1 MKKFWKFILTI
12 IIAVAAYGYEAYDF
26 GSEAHEAISLLQGQ
40 LEVKLLDVGHGD
52 AILLRNQAV
61 AILVDTGDYKNSDI
75 LVRRLKTLGVR
86 KLDALIITHHH
97 LDHLGGVIK
106 ILNNFDVK
114 NFYDNGIVNPQSEI
128 SKDVEK
134 LILNGILSR
143 QILSAGQK
151 LEFADNINL
160 KFLAPASKNGFPEKD
175 LNNNSLVFKLQY
187 GEFSML
193 FTGDIEAIAEKAIL
207 KKYSKNLNILKSDI
221 LKVAHHGSKTSSI
234 TEFIEKIKPKYAI
247 IGVGED
253 NKFGHPSDN
262 TIQNLEKA
270 NIRIYRTDKMG
281 EIEIKTNGKE
291 IKINEFLKCK

>member
-1 MKKFWKFILTI
+1 MFGGLLYIMQEIKVNNI
-12 IIAVAAYGYEAYDF
+12 IIGKKYKSSENYEEF
-26 GSEAHEAISLLQGQ
+26 
-40 LEVKLLDVGHGD
+40 
-52 AILLRNQAV
+52 
-61 AILVDTGDYKNSDI
+61 
-75 LVRRLKTLGVR
+75 
-86 KLDALIITHHH
+86 
-97 LDHLGGVIK
+97 IK
-106 ILNNFDVK
+106 IVKEKKINVKIVEGGEKVSIEDNLYFDIIWP
-114 NFYDNGIVNPQSEI
+114 FSDNMI
-128 SKDVEK
+128 S
-134 LILNGILSR
+134 
-143 QILSAGQK
+143 
-151 LEFADNINL
+151 DNSI
-160 KFLAPASKNGFPEKD
+160 
-175 LNNNSLVFKLQY
+175 NNNSLVCKLNY
-187 GEFSML
+187 KNYSML

-253 NKFGHPSDN
+253 NKFGHPSDS

>member
-1 MKKFWKFILTI
+1 MQEIKVNNI
-12 IIAVAAYGYEAYDF
+12 IIGKQYKSSENYEEF
-26 GSEAHEAISLLQGQ
+26 
-40 LEVKLLDVGHGD
+40 
-52 AILLRNQAV
+52 
-61 AILVDTGDYKNSDI
+61 
-75 LVRRLKTLGVR
+75 
-86 KLDALIITHHH
+86 
-97 LDHLGGVIK
+97 IK
-106 ILNNFDVK
+106 IIKEKKINVKIVEGGEKVSIEDNLYFDIIWP
-114 NFYDNGIVNPQSEI
+114 FSDNMI
-128 SKDVEK
+128 S
-134 LILNGILSR
+134 
-143 QILSAGQK
+143 
-151 LEFADNINL
+151 DNSI
-160 KFLAPASKNGFPEKD
+160 
-175 LNNNSLVFKLQY
+175 NNNSLVCKLNY
-187 GEFSML
+187 KNYSML

-253 NKFGHPSDN
+253 NKFGHPSDS

>member
-193 FTGDIEAIAEKAIL
+193 LQEIL
-207 KKYSKNLNILKSDI
+207 KQR
-221 LKVAHHGSKTSSI
+221 
-234 TEFIEKIKPKYAI
+234 PKMI
-247 IGVGED
+247 W
-253 NKFGHPSDN
+253 
-262 TIQNLEKA
+262 
-270 NIRIYRTDKMG
+270 
-281 EIEIKTNGKE
+281 
-291 IKINEFLKCK
+291 

>member
-106 ILNNFDVK
+106 ILNKFDVK

-143 QILSAGQK
+143 QILSAC
-151 LEFADNINL
+151 LL
-160 KFLAPASKNGFPEKD
+160 
-175 LNNNSLVFKLQY
+175 Y
-187 GEFSML
+187 
-193 FTGDIEAIAEKAIL
+193 
-207 KKYSKNLNILKSDI
+207 
-221 LKVAHHGSKTSSI
+221 TS
-234 TEFIEKIKPKYAI
+234 
-247 IGVGED
+247 
-253 NKFGHPSDN
+253 PSPRD
-262 TIQNLEKA
+262 A
-270 NIRIYRTDKMG
+270 
-281 EIEIKTNGKE
+281 
-291 IKINEFLKCK
+291 

>member
-160 KFLAPASKNGFPEKD
+160 KFLAPTSKNGFPEKD
-175 LNNNSLVFKLQY
+175 LN
-187 GEFSML
+187 
-193 FTGDIEAIAEKAIL
+193 
-207 KKYSKNLNILKSDI
+207 
-221 LKVAHHGSKTSSI
+221 
-234 TEFIEKIKPKYAI
+234 
-247 IGVGED
+247 
-253 NKFGHPSDN
+253 
-262 TIQNLEKA
+262 
-270 NIRIYRTDKMG
+270 
-281 EIEIKTNGKE
+281 
-291 IKINEFLKCK
+291 

>member
-1 MKKFWKFILTI
+1 MQEIKVNNI
-12 IIAVAAYGYEAYDF
+12 IIGKQYKSSENYEEF
-26 GSEAHEAISLLQGQ
+26 
-40 LEVKLLDVGHGD
+40 
-52 AILLRNQAV
+52 
-61 AILVDTGDYKNSDI
+61 
-75 LVRRLKTLGVR
+75 
-86 KLDALIITHHH
+86 
-97 LDHLGGVIK
+97 IK
-106 ILNNFDVK
+106 IVKEKKINVKIVEEGEKVSIEDNLYFDIIWP
-114 NFYDNGIVNPQSEI
+114 FSDNMI
-128 SKDVEK
+128 S
-134 LILNGILSR
+134 
-143 QILSAGQK
+143 
-151 LEFADNINL
+151 DNSI
-160 KFLAPASKNGFPEKD
+160 
-175 LNNNSLVFKLQY
+175 NNNSLVCKLNY
-187 GEFSML
+187 KNYSML

-221 LKVAHHGSKTSSI
+221 LKVAHHASKTSSI

>member
-1 MKKFWKFILTI
+1 MKKFWKFFLTI

-160 KFLAPASKNGFPEKD
+160 KFLAPASKNGFHEKD

-193 FTGDIEAIAEKAIL
+193 FTGDIEAKTENDL
-207 KKYSKNLNILKSDI
+207 VSRYGKKLQSTV
-221 LKVAHHGSKTSSI
+221 LKVAHHVSSTSSTYNFLKAVQPQLALISCGDKEKYNHPNKKVLGTFDYLQIPVKVTSQNGEI
-234 TEFIEKIKPKYAI
+234 T
-247 IGVGED
+247 
-253 NKFGHPSDN
+253 
-262 TIQNLEKA
+262 L
-270 NIRIYRTDKMG
+270 RTDG
-281 EIEIKTNGKE
+281 EKYQIMTDK
-291 IKINEFLKCK
+291 

>member
-151 LEFADNINL
+151 TGVCRQY
-160 KFLAPASKNGFPEKD
+160 KFK
-175 LNNNSLVFKLQY
+175 VF
-187 GEFSML
+187 S
-193 FTGDIEAIAEKAIL
+193 T
-207 KKYSKNLNILKSDI
+207 
-221 LKVAHHGSKTSSI
+221 
-234 TEFIEKIKPKYAI
+234 
-247 IGVGED
+247 
-253 NKFGHPSDN
+253 
-262 TIQNLEKA
+262 
-270 NIRIYRTDKMG
+270 
-281 EIEIKTNGKE
+281 
-291 IKINEFLKCK
+291 C

>member
-160 KFLAPASKNGFPEKD
+160 KFLD
-175 LNNNSLVFKLQY
+175 LLVKMV
-187 GEFSML
+187 SM
-193 FTGDIEAIAEKAIL
+193 
-207 KKYSKNLNILKSDI
+207 KKI
-221 LKVAHHGSKTSSI
+221 
-234 TEFIEKIKPKYAI
+234 
-247 IGVGED
+247 
-253 NKFGHPSDN
+253 
-262 TIQNLEKA
+262 
-270 NIRIYRTDKMG
+270 
-281 EIEIKTNGKE
+281 
-291 IKINEFLKCK
+291 

>member
-1 MKKFWKFILTI
+1 M
-12 IIAVAAYGYEAYDF
+12 
-26 GSEAHEAISLLQGQ
+26 
-40 LEVKLLDVGHGD
+40 
-52 AILLRNQAV
+52 RNQAV

-160 KFLAPASKNGFPEKD
+160 KFLAPASRNGFPEKD

-193 FTGDIEAIAEKAIL
+193 FTGDIEAKTENDL
-207 KKYSKNLNILKSDI
+207 VSRYGKKLQSTV
-221 LKVAHHGSKTSSI
+221 LKVAHHGSSTSSTYNFLKVVQPQLALISCGDKEKYNHPNKKVLGTFEYLQIPVKVTSQNGEI
-234 TEFIEKIKPKYAI
+234 T
-247 IGVGED
+247 
-253 NKFGHPSDN
+253 
-262 TIQNLEKA
+262 L
-270 NIRIYRTDKMG
+270 RTDG
-281 EIEIKTNGKE
+281 EKYQIMTDK
-291 IKINEFLKCK
+291 

>member
-160 KFLAPASKNGFPEKD
+160 KFLAPASKNGFHEKD

-193 FTGDIEAIAEKAIL
+193 FTGDIEAKTENDL
-207 KKYSKNLNILKSDI
+207 VSRYGKKLQSTV
-221 LKVAHHGSKTSSI
+221 LKVAHHGSNTSSTYNFLKAVQPQLALISCGDKEKYNHPNKKVLGTFDYLQIPVKVTSQNGEI
-234 TEFIEKIKPKYAI
+234 T
-247 IGVGED
+247 
-253 NKFGHPSDN
+253 
-262 TIQNLEKA
+262 L
-270 NIRIYRTDKMG
+270 RTDG
-281 EIEIKTNGKE
+281 EKYQIMTDK
-291 IKINEFLKCK
+291 

>member
-134 LILNGILSR
+134 LILKPPNIKCWAKTGVCR
-143 QILSAGQK
+143 QY
-151 LEFADNINL
+151 
-160 KFLAPASKNGFPEKD
+160 KFK
-175 LNNNSLVFKLQY
+175 VF
-187 GEFSML
+187 S
-193 FTGDIEAIAEKAIL
+193 T
-207 KKYSKNLNILKSDI
+207 
-221 LKVAHHGSKTSSI
+221 
-234 TEFIEKIKPKYAI
+234 
-247 IGVGED
+247 
-253 NKFGHPSDN
+253 
-262 TIQNLEKA
+262 
-270 NIRIYRTDKMG
+270 
-281 EIEIKTNGKE
+281 
-291 IKINEFLKCK
+291 C

>member
-97 LDHLGGVIK
+97 L
-106 ILNNFDVK
+106 
-114 NFYDNGIVNPQSEI
+114 
-128 SKDVEK
+128 
-134 LILNGILSR
+134 
-143 QILSAGQK
+143 
-151 LEFADNINL
+151 

-193 FTGDIEAIAEKAIL
+193 FTGDIEAKTENDL
-207 KKYSKNLNILKSDI
+207 VSRYGKKLQSTV
-221 LKVAHHGSKTSSI
+221 LKVAHHGSSTSSTYNFLKAVQPQLALISCGDKEKYNHPNKKVLGTFEYLQIPVKVTSQNGEI
-234 TEFIEKIKPKYAI
+234 T
-247 IGVGED
+247 
-253 NKFGHPSDN
+253 
-262 TIQNLEKA
+262 L
-270 NIRIYRTDKMG
+270 RTDG
-281 EIEIKTNGKE
+281 EKYQIMTDK
-291 IKINEFLKCK
+291 

>member
-1 MKKFWKFILTI
+1 MQEIKVNNI
-12 IIAVAAYGYEAYDF
+12 IIGKQYKSSENYEEF
-26 GSEAHEAISLLQGQ
+26 
-40 LEVKLLDVGHGD
+40 
-52 AILLRNQAV
+52 
-61 AILVDTGDYKNSDI
+61 
-75 LVRRLKTLGVR
+75 
-86 KLDALIITHHH
+86 
-97 LDHLGGVIK
+97 IK
-106 ILNNFDVK
+106 IVKEKKINVKIVEGGEKVSIEDNLYFDIIWP
-114 NFYDNGIVNPQSEI
+114 FSDNMI
-128 SKDVEK
+128 S
-134 LILNGILSR
+134 
-143 QILSAGQK
+143 
-151 LEFADNINL
+151 DNSI
-160 KFLAPASKNGFPEKD
+160 
-175 LNNNSLVFKLQY
+175 NNNSLVCKLNY
-187 GEFSML
+187 KNYSIL

-253 NKFGHPSDN
+253 NKFGHPSDS

>member
-160 KFLAPASKNGFPEKD
+160 KFLAPASKNGFHEKD

-193 FTGDIEAIAEKAIL
+193 FTGDIEAKTENDL
-207 KKYSKNLNILKSDI
+207 VSRYGKKLQSTF
-221 LKVAHHGSKTSSI
+221 LKVAHHGSSTSSTYNFLKAVQPQLALISCGDKEKYNHPNKKVLGTFDYLQIPVKVTSQNGEI
-234 TEFIEKIKPKYAI
+234 T
-247 IGVGED
+247 
-253 NKFGHPSDN
+253 
-262 TIQNLEKA
+262 L
-270 NIRIYRTDKMG
+270 RTDG
-281 EIEIKTNGKE
+281 EKYQIMTDK
-291 IKINEFLKCK
+291 

>member
-160 KFLAPASKNGFPEKD
+160 KFLA
-175 LNNNSLVFKLQY
+175 LLVKMV
-187 GEFSML
+187 S
-193 FTGDIEAIAEKAIL
+193 L
-207 KKYSKNLNILKSDI
+207 KKI
-221 LKVAHHGSKTSSI
+221 
-234 TEFIEKIKPKYAI
+234 
-247 IGVGED
+247 
-253 NKFGHPSDN
+253 
-262 TIQNLEKA
+262 
-270 NIRIYRTDKMG
+270 
-281 EIEIKTNGKE
+281 
-291 IKINEFLKCK
+291 

>member
-1 MKKFWKFILTI
+1 MQEIKVNNI
-12 IIAVAAYGYEAYDF
+12 IIGKQYKSSENYEEF
-26 GSEAHEAISLLQGQ
+26 
-40 LEVKLLDVGHGD
+40 
-52 AILLRNQAV
+52 
-61 AILVDTGDYKNSDI
+61 
-75 LVRRLKTLGVR
+75 
-86 KLDALIITHHH
+86 
-97 LDHLGGVIK
+97 IK
-106 ILNNFDVK
+106 IVKEKKINVKIVEEGEKVSIEDNLHFDIIWP
-114 NFYDNGIVNPQSEI
+114 FSDNMI
-128 SKDVEK
+128 S
-134 LILNGILSR
+134 
-143 QILSAGQK
+143 
-151 LEFADNINL
+151 DNSI
-160 KFLAPASKNGFPEKD
+160 
-175 LNNNSLVFKLQY
+175 NNNSLVCKLNY
-187 GEFSML
+187 KNYSML

>member
-106 ILNNFDVK
+106 ILNNFEVK

-151 LEFADNINL
+151 LEFADNKEN
-160 KFLAPASKNGFPEKD
+160 KFKVLAPASRNGFLKR
-175 LNNNSLVFKLQY
+175 FK
-187 GEFSML
+187 
-193 FTGDIEAIAEKAIL
+193 
-207 KKYSKNLNILKSDI
+207 
-221 LKVAHHGSKTSSI
+221 
-234 TEFIEKIKPKYAI
+234 
-247 IGVGED
+247 
-253 NKFGHPSDN
+253 
-262 TIQNLEKA
+262 
-270 NIRIYRTDKMG
+270 
-281 EIEIKTNGKE
+281 
-291 IKINEFLKCK
+291 

>member
-1 MKKFWKFILTI
+1 M
-12 IIAVAAYGYEAYDF
+12 
-26 GSEAHEAISLLQGQ
+26 
-40 LEVKLLDVGHGD
+40 
-52 AILLRNQAV
+52 
-61 AILVDTGDYKNSDI
+61 DTGDYKNSDI
-75 LVRRLKTLGVR
+75 LVCRLKTLGVR

-175 LNNNSLVFKLQY
+175 LNNNSLVLNCSMVNFQCFLQ
-187 GEFSML
+187 E
-193 FTGDIEAIAEKAIL
+193 IL
-207 KKYSKNLNILKSDI
+207 KQR
-221 LKVAHHGSKTSSI
+221 
-234 TEFIEKIKPKYAI
+234 PKMI
-247 IGVGED
+247 W
-253 NKFGHPSDN
+253 
-262 TIQNLEKA
+262 
-270 NIRIYRTDKMG
+270 
-281 EIEIKTNGKE
+281 
-291 IKINEFLKCK
+291 

>member
-160 KFLAPASKNGFPEKD
+160 KLM
-175 LNNNSLVFKLQY
+175 SL
-187 GEFSML
+187 
-193 FTGDIEAIAEKAIL
+193 L
-207 KKYSKNLNILKSDI
+207 KM
-221 LKVAHHGSKTSSI
+221 
-234 TEFIEKIKPKYAI
+234 
-247 IGVGED
+247 
-253 NKFGHPSDN
+253 
-262 TIQNLEKA
+262 A
-270 NIRIYRTDKMG
+270 N
-281 EIEIKTNGKE
+281 
-291 IKINEFLKCK
+291 F

>member
-26 GSEAHEAISLLQGQ
+26 GSEAHEPISLLQGQ

-151 LEFADNINL
+151 LE
-160 KFLAPASKNGFPEKD
+160 
-175 LNNNSLVFKLQY
+175 
-187 GEFSML
+187 
-193 FTGDIEAIAEKAIL
+193 
-207 KKYSKNLNILKSDI
+207 
-221 LKVAHHGSKTSSI
+221 
-234 TEFIEKIKPKYAI
+234 
-247 IGVGED
+247 
-253 NKFGHPSDN
+253 
-262 TIQNLEKA
+262 
-270 NIRIYRTDKMG
+270 
-281 EIEIKTNGKE
+281 
-291 IKINEFLKCK
+291 